1 MLKTLKVFVMI
12 IFIKLINKIKS
23 INNDCFYLLKNKLDL
38 VFVIKFIYFSF
49 LKTLIN
55 IKYKDE
61 KNIFLKDLKKYK
73 ITQYWFVNNIPAWL
87 YIFKKLNYSNKKLN
101 ILEIGSYEGLSSI
114 FFLKNLKKS
123 RITCVDTWSTPRDE
137 QYYKKFNNFN
147 VIEKNFDHNT
157 KVFRKRLKK
166 IKNYSD
172 YFFKNNKKQYDIIYI
187 DGGHK
192 KDVIYSDL
200 VNAFDKLKKNGIII
214 ADDLFWDQLPKGE
227 NPINAIYEF
236 IKLNKNKIKILLI
249 YSQLIIQK
257 SFYK

>member
-1 MLKTLKVFVMI
+1 MI

-55 IKYKDE
+55 IKYKDK

-73 ITQYWFVNNIPAWL
+73 ITQYWFVNNIPIWL
-87 YIFKKLNYSNKKLN
+87 YIFKKFNYSQKKLN

-114 FFLKNLKKS
+114 FFLKTLTKS
-123 RITCVDTWSTPRDE
+123 RITCVDIWSAPRDE
-137 QYYKKFNNFN
+137 QYYKKYNKFNI
-147 VIEKNFDHNT
+147 IEKNFDYNT
-157 KVFRKRLKK
+157 KIFGKRLKK
-166 IKNYSD
+166 IKNYSKD
-172 YFFKNNKKQYDIIYI
+172 FFKKNKKKYDIIYI
-187 DGGHK
+187 DGGHTN
-192 KDVIYSDL
+192 DIIYSDL
-200 VNAFDKLKKNGIII
+200 VNAFDTLEENGIII
-214 ADDLFWDQLPKGE
+214 ADDLFWNQLPTGK
-227 NPINAIYEF
+227 NPINAIYKF
-236 IKLNKNKIKILLI
+236 ININKNKIKIILI